1 MNLNLRLIVNI
12 FKQGQKSIQCNFQS
26 HGHNIILHYY
36 FKKWYVLKSVRYLHQ
51 RERQIS
57 VVIIIGTYPGVSSW
71 GLWQITLIM
80 LTQRFNMLLWF
91 IIYIKSLK
99 GLGKYDGNVFKVGF
113 HSVCI
118 WYTDKKIKSKMRF
131 YASSLFM
138 DPSIVN
144 RPQTNTKGIWS
155 LKERKECS
163 YSLSWVCSH
172 TTHIKR
178 GKGVQLYGKKVKH
191 AIIRK
196 ILDKKLI

>member
-1 MNLNLRLIVNI
+1 MIRLEVSKI
-12 FKQGQKSIQCNFQS
+12 FATE
-26 HGHNIILHYY
+26 
-36 FKKWYVLKSVRYLHQ
+36 

-118 WYTDKKIKSKMRF
+118 WYTDKKIKSKIRL

-138 DPSIVN
+138 DPSRGHRRTQREFEVWK
-144 RPQTNTKGIWS
+144 KGKNVPIPYHGYAHTPHR
-155 LKERKECS
+155 LKEEKGFNFMA
-163 YSLSWVCSH
+163 
-172 TTHIKR
+172 KR
-178 GKGVQLYGKKVKH
+178 
-191 AIIRK
+191 
-196 ILDKKLI
+196 